1 MPISLPVMAQNLQ
14 TGLAAAQAG
23 EYAIT
28 LKEWKPLAEAGDSV
42 AQYNLGQMYR
52 TGDGV
57 IEDYAEAL
65 NWYRLAAEQGCAKS
79 QTNLGS
85 MYHKGHG
92 VIQNYSIAH
101 MWYNIGA
108 ANGDKPGGTLRD
120 SLAKTMSSSRI
131 SNAQAKA
138 RVCMSS
144 DYKKCEY

>member
-1 MPISLPVMAQNLQ
+1 MAQNLQ

-85 MYHKGHG
+85 M
-92 VIQNYSIAH
+92 
-101 MWYNIGA
+101 
-108 ANGDKPGGTLRD
+108 
-120 SLAKTMSSSRI
+120 
-131 SNAQAKA
+131 
-138 RVCMSS
+138 
-144 DYKKCEY
+144 